1 MPGYLCITHP
11 FATLHRSEAFDLHV
25 LGTPPAFILS
35 QDQTLHC
42 PSISS
47 DNLLVCLAL
56 FYFLNLIDVVF
67 YSFLFS
73 FQCPLTWLSRR
84 VPIYITILSPFC
96 KAFSCSFFIFS
107 LFLSFSAFISLFFYL
122 YFFVMIKRNDLYRT
136 FLCLMTIWFL
146 YCPEWLLLVH
156 HWSVRLS
163 SSLQRFLFLYG
174 PLHFLMLY

>member
-1 MPGYLCITHP
+1 MLVTQYEP

-84 VPIYITILSPFC
+84 VPIYITIPSPFC
-96 KAFSCSFFIFS
+96 KAF
-107 LFLSFSAFISLFFYL
+107 FLSFFVFFSIPLFFCL
-122 YFFVMIKRNDLYRT
+122 YIVVFFIDL
-136 FLCLMTIWFL
+136 F
-146 YCPEWLLLVH
+146 LLL
-156 HWSVRLS
+156 
-163 SSLQRFLFLYG
+163 FLIPCLYTSF
-174 PLHFLMLY
+174 HI